1 MCTPG
6 GTRVCTAVTVA
17 TEHATEV
24 GPSVF
29 EKMHNA
35 IGCAA
40 ASGWK
45 ARGAYLHIT

>member
-1 MCTPG
+1 MCTGTPG
-6 GTRVCTAVTVA
+6 GTRVCTAVRGV
-17 TEHATEV
+17 ATEV

-29 EKMHNA
+29 EKMHDA